1 MSTMSFAPPIVVLG
15 AGGMGREVAGL
26 VRDINLAAPQSWDL
40 LLLFFGAQILEESLG
55 QSIAS
60 MPSSSARSHGAGT
73 TIRITSEDVRPIV
86 GAQGAM

>member
-1 MSTMSFAPPIVVLG
+1 MSTMSSAPPIVVVGTGG
-15 AGGMGREVAGL
+15 AGREVAG
-26 VRDINLAAPQSWDL
+26 VINDINRATPQSWDL

-86 GAQGAM
+86 EAQGAM

>member
-1 MSTMSFAPPIVVLG
+1 MSTMSSAPPIVVVG
-15 AGGMGREVAGL
+15 TGGFGREAAG
-26 VRDINLAAPQSWDL
+26 VINDINRATPQSWDL
-40 LLLFFGAQILEESLG
+40 LLLFFGAQVLEESLG

-73 TIRITSEDVRPIV
+73 TVRITSEDVPPIV